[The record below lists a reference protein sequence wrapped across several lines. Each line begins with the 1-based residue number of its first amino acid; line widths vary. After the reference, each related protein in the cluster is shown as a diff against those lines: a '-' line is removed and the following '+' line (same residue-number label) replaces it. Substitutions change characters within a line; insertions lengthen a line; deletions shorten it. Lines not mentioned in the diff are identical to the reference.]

1 MIYQIKPVIGEN
13 TKKKL
18 IKYLKK
24 DNWLT
29 EYKYTHQFEKK
40 FSKFTNSKECISFP
54 NGTTTITAILD
65 CLNLTKKDEVLV
77 SNFTMVATGN
87 AARYLGLNVKLVDIS
102 KKDLCMCPKDLKKK
116 ITKKTKVVIFTQ
128 MNGRNGQIKEIAKL
142 CKKNKIYL
150 IEDAAHA
157 IGTYVENKHAGNY
170 GIASSFSFSMPKLI
184 TMGQGGAVITNNK
197 SLSKKLRLYKNFGRK
212 ISGNDIHDTLGYNFK
227 ITDLQA
233 ILGIEQL
240 KNIKKRIS
248 KKKEIFKIYKKNL
261 KSNKN
266 IKIFDFKSK
275 ETPWSVD
282 IYSKNIDK
290 IKKIL
295 KMNKIYTRD
304 VYPPLNSQKIYNH
317 IKGMPVSNFF
327 CKKGIWLPSSLDLKK
342 SQINKICRLINNV

>member
-116 ITKKTKVVIFTQ
+116 
-128 MNGRNGQIKEIAKL
+128 L
-142 CKKNKIYL
+142 L
-150 IEDAAHA
+150 
-157 IGTYVENKHAGNY
+157 
-170 GIASSFSFSMPKLI
+170 
-184 TMGQGGAVITNNK
+184 
-197 SLSKKLRLYKNFGRK
+197 KKLK
-212 ISGNDIHDTLGYNFK
+212 
-227 ITDLQA
+227 
-233 ILGIEQL
+233 
-240 KNIKKRIS
+240 
-248 KKKEIFKIYKKNL
+248 
-261 KSNKN
+261 
-266 IKIFDFKSK
+266 
-275 ETPWSVD
+275 
-282 IYSKNIDK
+282 
-290 IKKIL
+290 
-295 KMNKIYTRD
+295 
-304 VYPPLNSQKIYNH
+304 
-317 IKGMPVSNFF
+317 
-327 CKKGIWLPSSLDLKK
+327 
-342 SQINKICRLINNV
+342 